1 MLSSATWWEAIKN
14 MQLDFFLNVHGVW
27 MRDNKHKGHGKFLLD
42 IKEIFFQWEDGQ
54 TLEQV
59 VQRGCEISTSK
70 CGKNFARRA
79 LNLV

>member
-1 MLSSATWWEAIKN
+1 
-14 MQLDFFLNVHGVW
+14 

-54 TLEQV
+54 TLEQA